1 MKKTIIILSVITNSA
16 LATTG
21 TGQYHFGP
29 DVSENYACAKAESSA
44 KVNAIR
50 SVLGETVTANEQ
62 SQCIESN
69 GDVKCGIDSTVY
81 SLTDSYIKSV
91 KSSERHVKT
100 VMDRKVCTVD
110 VNVEVTNKQPK
121 IDAFIEGRFLY
132 KHGDE
137 IQWTFKTS
145 EPAQVYVFH
154 VEGKLVKMVW
164 TQKVDEVLTIPPQNY
179 KMIARASKF
188 DESMVFVFTQEN
200 PKFMRE
206 YSMEDFNNKLMNLPI
221 SDRRIIRRNL
231 VIEQ

>member
-1 MKKTIIILSVITNSA
+1 MKKTIIILAAITNGA

-29 DVSENYACAKAESSA
+29 DVSENYACARAESYA
-44 KVNAIR
+44 KINAIR
-50 SVLGETVTANEQ
+50 SVLGETVTINEQ
-62 SQCIESN
+62 SLCKESSN
-69 GDVKCGIDSTVY
+69 EVKCSIDTAVY
-81 SLTDSYIKSV
+81 SLSDSYIKSV
-91 KSSERHVKT
+91 KSSERHIKSNA
-100 VMDRKVCTVD
+100 DHRICKVNVD
-110 VNVEVTNKQPK
+110 VEVTNKQPK

-132 KHGDE
+132 KDGDE

-145 EPAQVYVFH
+145 EPSQMYAFH
-154 VEGKLVKMVW
+154 IEGNIVKMVW
-164 TQKVDEVLTIPPQNY
+164 TQKVEEELTIPPQNY

-200 PKFMRE
+200 PKFMRK
-206 YSMEDFNNKLMNLPI
+206 YSMEDFNAKLMNLPI